1 MTCKIC
7 GKEADWNT
15 SYGRPCFI
23 VCGSCFR
30 KIVKKAGAIEWDA
43 VAIILGIGW
52 TIEEEEEKKCI
63 E

>member
-30 KIVKKAGAIEWDA
+30 KIAKKTGGKEWDA
-43 VAIILGIGW
+43 LTTVLAIGW
-52 TIEEEEEKKCI
+52 TIEEEKEKNN